1 MRKCMRVIFM
11 LILTVNIFAEY
22 KFPMKNPYVA
32 TIVGSSKIM
41 TKGIP
46 NEVY

>member
-1 MRKCMRVIFM
+1 MNKYIKVVFM
-11 LILTVNIFAEY
+11 LILTINIFAEY

-41 TKGIP
+41 T
-46 NEVY
+46 